1 MKTNQL
7 ILAGCL
13 LAGALM
19 TASSCTNNF
28 EEYNTNPNRMTVG
41 DIEPSRMLEPLIY
54 DGSREWQRY
63 TRYWNGELIQYT
75 ACTSSNVRQEHRYFI
90 GDQDFKGLWN
100 FYAGYANNTMHMYDL
115 AEAKGEEAIMAMA
128 LTLKV
133 LFMSNLTDMFGDI
146 PYAEA
151 FQGREEGGT
160 RKPKYDSQQ
169 EVYEQMMA
177 DLERANDIYAT
188 NPSMLDAALD
198 GLYGG
203 DMQAWRKFNNTLYMR
218 LLCRVGGRS
227 EMNVPSRMRTLLA
240 DPVKYPMFE
249 SNDDN
254 ARVNYSGI
262 EPYVGYYDGMN
273 ANDFTRSMYKITRQ
287 VIDMTVITENGV
299 QLYEDPRLRI
309 MAQKSG
315 SRWKGTIGGCTN
327 AQQSE
332 ANSGAAYLN
341 YGVLGRN
348 TNPSFFM
355 CYDELQF
362 ILAEAA
368 LKGWIDGGESA
379 ARTYYE
385 AAVTA
390 SCEKWGEF
398 ASFVE
403 LAEGEEPADITPE
416 DIEEFLSSDLAS
428 WDGHDSKQQL
438 IGDQKYLALFWMGME
453 AYHEY
458 RRTGYP
464 ELTIGEGTINDHI
477 LPTRFAYP
485 VNSVATNADNV
496 QVALDRMGGENDM
509 KTPVWWS
516 KQAIANN

>member
-1 MKTNQL
+1 MKTFQNL
-7 ILAGCL
+7 MAGCL
-13 LAGALM
+13 FAGALV

-54 DGSREWQRY
+54 DASREWQRY

-115 AEAKGEEAIMAMA
+115 AEAKGDEAIKAMA

-169 EVYEQMMA
+169 EVYEQMFA
-177 DLERANDIYAT
+177 DLETANDIYAT
-188 NPSMLDAALD
+188 NPTLLDAELD

-227 EMNVPSRMRTLLA
+227 EMNVPSRMRTLLGDVA
-240 DPVKYPMFE
+240 KYPMFE
-249 SNDDN
+249 SNADN
-254 ARVNYSGI
+254 ARVDYSGV

-287 VIDMTVITENGV
+287 VIDMTVITQNDV

-309 MAQKSG
+309 MTQKAG

-341 YGVLGRN
+341 FAVLGRS
-348 TNPSFFM
+348 TNPSFFL

-385 AAVTA
+385 QAVTA
-390 SCEKWGEF
+390 SCEKWNEF
-398 ASFVE
+398 AEFVE
-403 LAEGEEPADITPE
+403 LAEGDEPADISA
-416 DIEEFLSSDLAS
+416 DDVQEFLESDLAS
-428 WDGHDSKQQL
+428 WDGHDNKQQL
-438 IGDQKYLALFWMGME
+438 IGDQKYLALFWIGME

-464 ELTIGEGTINDHI
+464 ELTIGEGTINDHV

-485 VNSVATNADNV
+485 VNSVATNAENV
-496 QVALDRMGGENDM
+496 QVALDRMGGANDM

-516 KQAIANN
+516 RQAIANN